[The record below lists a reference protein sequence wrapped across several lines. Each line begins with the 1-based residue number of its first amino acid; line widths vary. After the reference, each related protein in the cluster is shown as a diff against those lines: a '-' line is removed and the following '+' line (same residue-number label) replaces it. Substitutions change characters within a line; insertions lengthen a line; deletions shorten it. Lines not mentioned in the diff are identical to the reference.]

1 MRRQRAEKPQTNQ
14 SRPTVPQH
22 KKSLQFEWTASRRRS
37 TTTAGVLTSFGFTPH
52 DGERNSVSPSNARSP
67 SRHLASGLADGGPD
81 VSPGCGQPCPAGH
94 EALAGRQESKNLI
107 VGAGSGLEP
116 LTNPA

>member
-1 MRRQRAEKPQTNQ
+1 MDCVQT
-14 SRPTVPQH
+14 TVPPPRRGC
-22 KKSLQFEWTASRRRS
+22 SLPEYAFPVQTWSDRESPAFRY
-37 TTTAGVLTSFGFTPH
+37 FGFTPH

-67 SRHLASGLADGGPD
+67 SRHLAPGLADGGPD

-94 EALAGRQESKNLI
+94 KALAGLQESKNLI